1 MIALLLAAIPPV
13 PTPPPA
19 LFTPTPAPISE
30 RAVLESGLVDAAA
43 RAKALGG
50 TLGVTIV
57 DVTTGA
63 TATSNGD
70 ANLPMAGVQHLPIAL
85 LVYRAIDAGH
95 VQNTRDVRGLL
106 SRMLNNDDDGAA
118 DSLLDALGGSEAA
131 NAQLR
136 AIGYQAIFLVPND
149 AGYATPTALAGLLG
163 DIAQARLLTAAS
175 AKALLS
181 LLGGVST
188 APSRLRAGFAPGV
201 ALAHVPGTL
210 AGGSGTNIATNDAG
224 IANVNGRSV
233 IVVAMLQGAHG
244 SDASRDGIIATLAQL
259 AARAT
264 STNP

>member
-1 MIALLLAAIPPV
+1 MIGLLLAAIPPV

-30 RAVLESGLVDAAA
+30 RAALEGGLNDAVA

-85 LVYRAIDAGH
+85 LVFRAVDAGH
-95 VQNTRDVRGLL
+95 ISMTRDVRGLL

-118 DSLLDALGGSEAA
+118 DTLLDQLGGSEAA

-163 DIAQARLLTAAS
+163 DIVQGKLLTAIS
-175 AKALLS
+175 TKALLAQ
-181 LLGGVST
+181 LAGIST
-188 APSRLRAGFAPGV
+188 APTRLRAGLGANV
-201 ALAHVPGTL
+201 TLAHVPGTL
-210 AGGSGTNIATNDAG
+210 SGGSDTNIATNDAG
-224 IANVNGRSV
+224 VANVNGRTI
-233 IVVAMLQGAHG
+233 IVAVMLQGAHG
-244 SDASRDGIIATLAQL
+244 SDASRDAIIAAIARLAVH
-259 AARAT
+259 AT